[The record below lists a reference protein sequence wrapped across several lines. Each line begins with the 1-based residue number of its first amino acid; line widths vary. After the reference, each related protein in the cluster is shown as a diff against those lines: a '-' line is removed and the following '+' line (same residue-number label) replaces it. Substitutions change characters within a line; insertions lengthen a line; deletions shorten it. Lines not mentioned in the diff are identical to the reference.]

1 MSEDRQTGSAEI
13 TDGTKVD
20 LKIVVAIGAAIFALS
35 GSFYGLSTRIENV
48 RVENEAKITA
58 LSARIDATDERAAR
72 QMKVLCSVARKLNV
86 ESVECLAP

>member
-1 MSEDRQTGSAEI
+1 MSEDRTTGSAEI
-13 TDGTKVD
+13 TEGTKVD
-20 LKIVVAIGAAIFALS
+20 LKIVVGIGAAIFTLC
-35 GSFYGLSTRIENV
+35 GSFYGLSTRIDAV
-48 RVENEAKITA
+48 RVENDAKIAT